1 MQPCPRCF
9 PIVQTNASQARR
21 YDNLRPPTTKPSM
34 RRNYV
39 PMAILRPSVRSGC
52 HLRTHHRVSRVGI
65 PSTMESAAR
74 AAAAVESTT
83 TATVETST
91 STVAAMLGKRGYGCA
106 DEGDRS
112 DTYKKSFQQGGFPH
126 FRSLHPTA
134 VGCPGGQ
141 PASINP
147 TAIWTLIPSRKLPRR
162 ARNKFLS

>member
-1 MQPCPRCF
+1 
-9 PIVQTNASQARR
+9 
-21 YDNLRPPTTKPSM
+21 
-34 RRNYV
+34 
-39 PMAILRPSVRSGC
+39 
-52 HLRTHHRVSRVGI
+52 
-65 PSTMESAAR
+65 MESTAAI

-91 STVAAMLGKRGYGCA
+91 ATATTTTTTVAAMLGKRGYGCA

-147 TAIWTLIPSRKLPRR
+147 TPIWTLIPSRKLPRR

>member
-1 MQPCPRCF
+1 
-9 PIVQTNASQARR
+9 
-21 YDNLRPPTTKPSM
+21 
-34 RRNYV
+34 
-39 PMAILRPSVRSGC
+39 
-52 HLRTHHRVSRVGI
+52 
-65 PSTMESAAR
+65 MEAAAR

-91 STVAAMLGKRGYGCA
+91 STAATTVAAMLGKSGYRCT